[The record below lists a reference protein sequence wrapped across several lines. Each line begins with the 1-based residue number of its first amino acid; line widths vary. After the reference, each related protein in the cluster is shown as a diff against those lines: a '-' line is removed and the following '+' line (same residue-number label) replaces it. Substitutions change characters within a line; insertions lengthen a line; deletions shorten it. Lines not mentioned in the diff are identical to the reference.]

1 MEEKGAHKA
10 GLAKVIP
17 PPEWVP
23 RKSGYDLEKLNITIP
38 APICQVCPTIF
49 HT

>member
-1 MEEKGAHKA
+1 MESQDAHKA

-23 RKSGYDLEKLNITIP
+23 RKNGYGLDSKL
-38 APICQVCPTIF
+38 F
-49 HT
+49 GK